1 MIERLPLQLTQT
13 TKRCKIKVSAE
24 YKQQQNDTKETVIV
38 AANNILLT
46 NDTIELSGFD
56 LLKTKI
62 TFCFYSKGIAIVP
75 EWNTNRL
82 SCHYE
87 SSIDEHRT
95 IKDPLLAQMLKERG
109 IGTQD
114 SFIRIENHYIEVTP
128 HGIK

>member
-1 MIERLPLQLTQT
+1 MIERTPRQLTQKS
-13 TKRCKIKVSAE
+13 KRCKIKVNVE

-38 AANNILLT
+38 AVNNILLT
-46 NDTIELSGFD
+46 NDTIELMGFD

-62 TFCFYSKGIAIVP
+62 TFCFYSRGIAIVP
-75 EWNTNRL
+75 EWNTNKL

-87 SSIDEHRT
+87 SSINEQRI

-114 SFIRIENHYIEVTP
+114 SFIRIDNHYIEAIP